1 MILEPMS
8 TPARASR
15 RTRGGAKPAARPARP
30 RWRKILKWGSLTA
43 LVLGLLGIGA
53 AVWAYQVVDVPTP
66 NDLAL
71 AQTSIIYY
79 SDGKTEMGRL
89 SDPEGDRVS
98 VPLTAVPD
106 HVQKALL
113 AAEDR
118 QFYTQGG
125 ISPTGIA
132 RAVWSGLTGG
142 PTQGGST
149 ITQQYVKN
157 YFLTQDQTISRKAKE
172 IIISIKVDGQMSKDD
187 ILQNYLNTIY
197 YGRGA
202 YGVQNAARA
211 YFGKDVGKL
220 TVAEGAV
227 LASVIRGPSLYDPA
241 LGASQQK
248 NLTDRFAYVL
258 DGMVSQGWLTSAER
272 TSATMPKIVPPVTK
286 RATGGPT
293 GYLIEMVR
301 KELKADLSLSD
312 DDILRGGL
320 RVVTTIDKRAQDA
333 TVASVKKNFVSGD
346 AAKDLHIGVAA
357 VRPGDGAIVAVY
369 GGADYLTQQL
379 NDATQAN
386 IDAGS
391 TFKPF
396 GLIGALNQGIS
407 TKTRYDGRSP
417 MRFPEFSTP
426 ISNYDHESFGRV
438 DLRYALAKSINTVF
452 MRLNIESGPKNTMDA
467 AIAAGVPKDTVGLNA
482 EYANILGTASPHV
495 LDIANAYATIAAQGQ
510 RASTYVVTSVESN
523 PLDLHY
529 TVAKNVAAGFS
540 KDVAADVID
549 AMENVTSPAGF
560 GGRAREI
567 GRPCAGKT
575 GTSEERKSVW
585 WAGYVP
591 QLSVAVAIYKETDG
605 VKQPLRNIPGYG
617 NLVGAGIPLSVW
629 IDLMKPTLEGVPVV
643 DFPARVGI
651 GDTKVPTP
659 PPSTTSTT
667 TTATPTTTR
676 PTSPTSTG
684 SPTSSPTSSPTTT
697 TPSSTTTTKP
707 RKPKPTTP
715 APVPTP

>member
-1 MILEPMS
+1 
-8 TPARASR
+8 
-15 RTRGGAKPAARPARP
+15 
-30 RWRKILKWGSLTA
+30 
-43 LVLGLLGIGA
+43 
-53 AVWAYQVVDVPTP
+53 
-66 NDLAL
+66 
-71 AQTSIIYY
+71 
-79 SDGKTEMGRL
+79 
-89 SDPEGDRVS
+89 
-98 VPLTAVPD
+98 
-106 HVQKALL
+106 
-113 AAEDR
+113 
-118 QFYTQGG
+118 
-125 ISPTGIA
+125 
-132 RAVWSGLTGG
+132 
-142 PTQGGST
+142 
-149 ITQQYVKN
+149 
-157 YFLTQDQTISRKAKE
+157 
-172 IIISIKVDGQMSKDD
+172 
-187 ILQNYLNTIY
+187 
-197 YGRGA
+197 
-202 YGVQNAARA
+202 
-211 YFGKDVGKL
+211 
-220 TVAEGAV
+220 
-227 LASVIRGPSLYDPA
+227 
-241 LGASQQK
+241 
-248 NLTDRFAYVL
+248 
-258 DGMVSQGWLTSAER
+258 
-272 TSATMPKIVPPVTK
+272 MPKIVPPVTK

-426 ISNYDHESFGRV
+426 ITNYDHESFGRV

-529 TVAKNVAAGFS
+529 TVAKNV
-540 KDVAADVID
+540 
-549 AMENVTSPAGF
+549 
-560 GGRAREI
+560 
-567 GRPCAGKT
+567 PCAGKT